1 MLYPKKVGFRKNLL
15 MLAQEPVHL
24 EAVKH
29 LSRPAYKRIKR
40 PYKRKIDKTVAAVLQ
55 QQTTKADMKAALLA
69 QFSTAQEAM
78 LRNLKRTETEVK
90 KSPTSEHQ
98 RIDQ

>member
-1 MLYPKKVGFRKNLL
+1 MIDRVWQNLL

-40 PYKRKIDKTVAAVLQ
+40 PYKRKIDRQHISYGNILVMARTRVRSTGNVLVMA
-55 QQTTKADMKAALLA
+55 TY
-69 QFSTAQEAM
+69 
-78 LRNLKRTETEVK
+78 
-90 KSPTSEHQ
+90 
-98 RIDQ
+98 

>member
-1 MLYPKKVGFRKNLL
+1 MIDRVWQNLL

-69 QFSTAQEAM
+69 QFRFGHKA
-78 LRNLKRTETEVK
+78 
-90 KSPTSEHQ
+90 
-98 RIDQ
+98 